1 MNSVRVLVAAVAL
14 AAAPGAIAGGT
25 CAGEACSVIAPGA
38 DGCTFKN
45 GGDKAIQLTTVADQ
59 ASLMMTVLA
68 PGETIKQ
75 DKGLCEKFARG
86 EAHYDARFATL
97 RAMPDSP
104 DFTLKPAAAKTPPK
118 PKPAPVM
125 VAAAESTTAAAAT
138 PTVTPAVVVAAGP
151 ALPRAKPAPP
161 PIYPP
166 LPRVKPAAPAVV
178 AAAAEPAT
186 AVAPVAAVAPTAAVS
201 PAAPP
206 AECGEACA
214 TILFKVVDNC
224 LWVVNMHPRAVAF
237 QVEAGGQRMMMNL
250 DAADGD
256 KADAHAAAVAKASTA
271 KDESAIHMRLHDPFQ
286 SSGSVIP
293 IFRARLGSAS
303 TCVKQRNDVTKFSAR
318 FLN

>member
-1 MNSVRVLVAAVAL
+1 LIAVVAL
-14 AAAPGAIAGGT
+14 AAAPGTKAGGT
-25 CAGEACSVIAPGA
+25 CAGEACSAIAPGG

-45 GGDKAIQLTTVADQ
+45 AGDKAIQLTTVADQ
-59 ASLMMTVLA
+59 SSMMMTVLA

-75 DKGLCEKFARG
+75 DKGLCEKFTRG

-104 DFTLKPAAAKTPPK
+104 DFTLKTAAAKTPPK
-118 PKPAPVM
+118 PKPAPVV
-125 VAAAESTTAAAAT
+125 VAAAESTAVAAAT
-138 PTVTPAVVVAAGP
+138 PAAPAAVVAAGP

-166 LPRVKPAAPAVV
+166 LPRVKPVAPAIV
-178 AAAAEPAT
+178 AAAPEPAT
-186 AVAPVAAVAPTAAVS
+186 AVAPVAAVAPAAAVAPTAAVS
-201 PAAPP
+201 PAAPLT
-206 AECGEACA
+206 ECGEACA

-237 QVEAGGQRMMMNL
+237 QVEAGGQRMTMNL
-250 DAADGD
+250 EAADGD

-271 KDESAIHMRLHDPFQ
+271 KDEAAIHMRLHDPFQ
-286 SSGSVIP
+286 SSGSGIP

-303 TCVKQRNDVTKFSAR
+303 SCVKQRNDVTKFSAR

>member
-1 MNSVRVLVAAVAL
+1 MHRVWVLIAAVAL
-14 AAAPGAIAGGT
+14 AAAPGTKAGGT
-25 CAGEACSVIAPGA
+25 CAGEACSAIAPGG

-45 GGDKAIQLTTVADQ
+45 AGDKAIQLTTVADQ
-59 ASLMMTVLA
+59 SSMMMTVLG

-75 DKGLCEKFARG
+75 DKGLCEKFTRG

-104 DFTLKPAAAKTPPK
+104 DFTLKTAAAKAPPK
-118 PKPAPVM
+118 PKPAPIV
-125 VAAAESTTAAAAT
+125 VATAEATPAAT
-138 PTVTPAVVVAAGP
+138 PTTAPVVAAGP

-166 LPRVKPAAPAVV
+166 LPRVKPAAPAIV
-178 AAAAEPAT
+178 AATPEPAT

-201 PAAPP
+201 PAAPL

-237 QVEAGGQRMMMNL
+237 QAEAGGQRMTMNL
-250 DAADGD
+250 EAADGD

-271 KDESAIHMRLHDPFQ
+271 KDEPAVHMRLHDPFQ
-286 SSGSVIP
+286 SSGSGIP

-303 TCVKQRNDVTKFSAR
+303 SCVKQRNDVTKFSAR

>member
-1 MNSVRVLVAAVAL
+1 MNRVWVLIAAVAL
-14 AAAPGAIAGGT
+14 AAAPGAMAGGT
-25 CAGEACSVIAPGA
+25 CAGDACSAIAPGA

-45 GGDKAIQLTTVADQ
+45 AGDKAIQLTTVADQ
-59 ASLMMTVLA
+59 SSTMMTVLA

-75 DKGLCEKFARG
+75 DKGLCEKFTRG

-104 DFTLKPAAAKTPPK
+104 DFTLKTAAAKTPPK
-118 PKPAPVM
+118 PKPAPVV
-125 VAAAESTTAAAAT
+125 VATAEATPAAT
-138 PTVTPAVVVAAGP
+138 PTAAPVVAAGP

-178 AAAAEPAT
+178 AAAPEPAT

-201 PAAPP
+201 PAAPI

-237 QVEAGGQRMMMNL
+237 QVEAGGQRMTMNL
-250 DAADGD
+250 EAADGD

-271 KDESAIHMRLHDPFQ
+271 RDEAAIHMRLHDPFQ
-286 SSGSVIP
+286 SSGSGIP
-293 IFRARLGSAS
+293 IFRARLGNAS